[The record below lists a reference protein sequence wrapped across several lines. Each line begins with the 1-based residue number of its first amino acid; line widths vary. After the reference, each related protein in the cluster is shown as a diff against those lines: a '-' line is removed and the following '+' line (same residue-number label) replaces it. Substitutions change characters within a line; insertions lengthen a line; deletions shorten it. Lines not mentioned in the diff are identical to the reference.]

1 MREAAR
7 ALDDVSD
14 HLGEVLRRA
23 DELLADWSRFGAQVR
38 VQVERDTAAIG
49 EVVEGAIARA
59 GTAGIDR
66 AIGDR
71 LRALTIELEK
81 LEQRARAA
89 SRAAAE
95 QRDADR
101 RILWGVVAGIVLANA
116 LLVVLILRR
125 PEAPPVAEPIRI
137 DPPPAA
143 VAQPPEGA
151 VAPTMPTTTDPS
163 QVGAPAA
170 GAAGAGGAASPAS
183 GTATPAGAAQTGAS
197 GGRTAGTAGPNA
209 GTAGAPSTAP
219 ASASGGPSGVA
230 GGQSAVAGGPNA
242 GGAAAAGAAIKPAAG
257 SGAQGGARPADGTK
271 AMPIALPP
279 KPGPAHH
286 KKLP

>member
-151 VAPTMPTTTDPS
+151 VAPTTPDPS

-170 GAAGAGGAASPAS
+170 GAEGGAGPAS
-183 GTATPAGAAQTGAS
+183 GTATPAGAAQTSAS
-197 GGRTAGTAGPNA
+197 GGRTAGTAGPSA
-209 GTAGAPSTAP
+209 GTAGAPSA
-219 ASASGGPSGVA
+219 AAASGGPSGVTGGQSVVA
-230 GGQSAVAGGPNA
+230 GGQSA

-257 SGAQGGARPADGTK
+257 SGAQGGARPTDGTK

-279 KPGPAHH
+279 KPVPAHH

>member
-23 DELLADWSRFGAQVR
+23 DELLADWSRFGAQIR

-95 QRDADR
+95 QRNADR
-101 RILWGVVAGIVLANA
+101 RILWGVVGGIVLATA

-151 VAPTMPTTTDPS
+151 VAPTTPTTPDPS

-170 GAAGAGGAASPAS
+170 GAGGAAS
-183 GTATPAGAAQTGAS
+183 
-197 GGRTAGTAGPNA
+197 
-209 GTAGAPSTAP
+209 
-219 ASASGGPSGVA
+219 
-230 GGQSAVAGGPNA
+230 
-242 GGAAAAGAAIKPAAG
+242 
-257 SGAQGGARPADGTK
+257 
-271 AMPIALPP
+271 
-279 KPGPAHH
+279 
-286 KKLP
+286 

>member
-71 LRALTIELEK
+71 LRALTAEIERI
-81 LEQRARAA
+81 EQRTRAA

-95 QRDADR
+95 QREADR
-101 RILWGVVAGIVLANA
+101 RILWAVVAGIVLANA

-137 DPPPAA
+137 DPPPSAI
-143 VAQPPEGA
+143 AQPPAEGA
-151 VAPTMPTTTDPS
+151 APTTPTTPDPAQVAP
-163 QVGAPAA
+163 A
-170 GAAGAGGAASPAS
+170 AGGAASPAS
-183 GTATPAGAAQTGAS
+183 GTAPAGGAAQTGT
-197 GGRTAGTAGPNA
+197 G
-209 GTAGAPSTAP
+209 GAPSP
-219 ASASGGPSGVA
+219 GSGGASAVTGGGPSGVTS
-230 GGQSAVAGGPNA
+230 GQSAVAGAPGV
-242 GGAAAAGAAIKPAAG
+242 GGAAASAAVKPAAG
-257 SGAQGGARPADGTK
+257 SGAQAGGRPADGTK

-279 KPGPAHH
+279 KPGAAHH

>member
-1 MREAAR
+1 MMREAAR

-38 VQVERDTAAIG
+38 VQVEHDTAAIG

-151 VAPTMPTTTDPS
+151 VAPTTPPTPDPS

-170 GAAGAGGAASPAS
+170 GAGGAASPAN
-183 GTATPAGAAQTGAS
+183 GTATPTGAAQTGAS
-197 GGRTAGTAGPNA
+197 GG
-209 GTAGAPSTAP
+209 
-219 ASASGGPSGVA
+219 PSGVT